1 MKKLDKVELCWM
13 MLLAFA
19 FIISSTTANAQVI
32 ITDIFT
38 VEYDQQRQQPLW
50 VEYTVLC
57 SNGNAS
63 RVGMEF
69 WEPDMITTS
78 DDEDY
83 KDNIWDKGHLAPAAS
98 FSCNT
103 GMLYKTFSYL
113 NSALQHQGLN
123 RGQWSRLE
131 AFERSAANFFNEDV
145 KVRVDVLFEGEEIV
159 LPTGATIPSGFRKTI
174 TIGDDKHAIVR
185 VFEFPNI
192 DTKGTKWIDYIIK

>member
-1 MKKLDKVELCWM
+1 MKKANTVDWFLRIALVFYTLI
-13 MLLAFA
+13 F
-19 FIISSTTANAQVI
+19 TTTVANAQI
-32 ITDIFT
+32 IKTDIFT

-57 SNGNAS
+57 PNGGAS
-63 RVGMEF
+63 REGMNF
-69 WEPDMITTS
+69 WEPDMIITS

-83 KDNIWDKGHLAPAAS
+83 KDNIYDKGHLAPAAT
-98 FSCNT
+98 FSCNV
-103 GMLYKTFSYL
+103 GMLYETFSYL

-123 RGQWSRLE
+123 RGQWSKLE
-131 AFERSAANFFNEDV
+131 SFERAAANFFDVDV

-159 LPTGATIPSGFRKTI
+159 LPTGATVPSGFRKTI
-174 TIGDDKHAIVR
+174 TIGNKTR

>member
-1 MKKLDKVELCWM
+1 MNKLDKVELFWM
-13 MLLAFA
+13 VIVFFA
-19 FIISSTTANAQVI
+19 FILSSTTVNAQI
-32 ITDIFT
+32 IKTDIFT

-50 VEYTVLC
+50 VEYTVMC
-57 SNGNAS
+57 PNGGAS
-63 RVGMEF
+63 REGMNF
-69 WEPDMITTS
+69 WEPDMIITS

-83 KDNIWDKGHLAPAAS
+83 KDNIYDKGHLAPAAS
-98 FSCNT
+98 FSCSR
-103 GMLYKTFSYL
+103 GMLYETFSYL

-131 AFERSAANFFNEDV
+131 AFERSAANFFNVDV

-174 TIGDDKHAIVR
+174 TIGNKVR

>member
-1 MKKLDKVELCWM
+1 MNKLDKVELFWM
-13 MLLAFA
+13 VIVFFA
-19 FIISSTTANAQVI
+19 FILSSTTANAQI
-32 ITDIFT
+32 IKTDIFT

-50 VEYTVLC
+50 VEYTVMC
-57 SNGNAS
+57 PNGGAS
-63 RVGMEF
+63 REGMNF
-69 WEPDMITTS
+69 WEPDMIITS

-83 KDNIWDKGHLAPAAS
+83 KDNIYDKGHLAPAAS
-98 FSCNT
+98 FSCSE
-103 GMLYKTFSYL
+103 GMLYETFSYL

-131 AFERSAANFFNEDV
+131 SFERSAANFFNVDV

-174 TIGDDKHAIVR
+174 TIGNKIR
-185 VFEFPNI
+185 VFEFPNT

>member
-1 MKKLDKVELCWM
+1 MNKLDKVELFWM
-13 MLLAFA
+13 VLVFFA
-19 FIISSTTANAQVI
+19 FILSSTTANAQI
-32 ITDIFT
+32 IKTDIFT

-50 VEYTVLC
+50 VEYTVMC
-57 SNGNAS
+57 PNGGAS
-63 RVGMEF
+63 REGMNF
-69 WEPDMITTS
+69 WEPDMIITS

-83 KDNIWDKGHLAPAAS
+83 KDNIYDKGHLAPAAS
-98 FSCNT
+98 FSCSR
-103 GMLYKTFSYL
+103 GMLYETFSYL

-131 AFERSAANFFNEDV
+131 AFERSAANFFNVDV

-174 TIGDDKHAIVR
+174 TIGNKVR

>member
-1 MKKLDKVELCWM
+1 MNKLDKVELFWM
-13 MLLAFA
+13 VIVFFA
-19 FIISSTTANAQVI
+19 FILSSTTANAQI
-32 ITDIFT
+32 IKTDIFT

-50 VEYTVLC
+50 VEYTVMC
-57 SNGNAS
+57 PNGGAS
-63 RVGMEF
+63 REGMNF
-69 WEPDMITTS
+69 WEPDMIITS

-83 KDNIWDKGHLAPAAS
+83 KDNIYDKGHLAPAAS
-98 FSCNT
+98 FSCSR
-103 GMLYKTFSYL
+103 GMLYETFSYL

-131 AFERSAANFFNEDV
+131 AFERSAANFFNVDV

-174 TIGDDKHAIVR
+174 TIGNKVR

>member
-1 MKKLDKVELCWM
+1 
-13 MLLAFA
+13 MLNS
-19 FIISSTTANAQVI
+19 ISSIGQVI
-32 ITDIFT
+32 KTDIFT

-57 SNGNAS
+57 PNGDAS
-63 RVGMEF
+63 REGMNF
-69 WEPDMITTS
+69 WEPDMIITS
-78 DDEDY
+78 DDEE
-83 KDNIWDKGHLAPAAS
+83 GHLAPAAA
-98 FSCNT
+98 FSCNP

-123 RGQWSRLE
+123 RGQWSKLE
-131 AFERSAANFFNEDV
+131 SFERAAANFFNEDV
-145 KVRVDVLFEGEEIV
+145 IVRVDVLFEGEEIV

-174 TIGDDKHAIVR
+174 TIGDKTR